1 MFASAKDVER
11 RALDIARIVFTG
23 HPIWRRITAELTE
36 LCGDAEAVNL
46 YVGQLANSQG
56 TELYKFPLLPNV
68 AEAKPTKMVHVQL
81 EQLPQLQWK
90 ILADIAKN
98 IRGLHLLMNTVVGVP
113 LTTAAEDLSEVVTFA
128 GGYLNGEKV
137 TVRVPRAGNILGEQ
151 GPKRC
156 NIEGTVTANVDP
168 RLINPMVVSLGG
180 FHFKG
185 DLSLLG
191 VPPLIITIGVY

>member
-68 AEAKPTKMVHVQL
+68 AFSFPEAKPTKMVHVQL

-113 LTTAAEDLSEVVTFA
+113 LTTAAKDLSEVVTFA

-137 TVRVPRAGNILGEQ
+137 TIRVPRAGNILGEQ
-151 GPKRC
+151 VEALH
-156 NIEGTVTANVDP
+156 IEGTVTATSNA
-168 RLINPMVVSLGG
+168 
-180 FHFKG
+180 
-185 DLSLLG
+185 
-191 VPPLIITIGVY
+191 